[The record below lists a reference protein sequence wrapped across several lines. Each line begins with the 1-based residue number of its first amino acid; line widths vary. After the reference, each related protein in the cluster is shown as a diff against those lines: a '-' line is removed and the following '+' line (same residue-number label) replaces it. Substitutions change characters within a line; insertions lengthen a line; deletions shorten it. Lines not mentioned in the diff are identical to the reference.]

1 MLHLAHSHINTACQC
16 QKHCILRRT
25 RTRTIHRTSIAQCP
39 YDLVQSA
46 LHKNVCTYL
55 HWNTES
61 KESTCGAHPGYNLII
76 WLFSFYWFFEDC
88 IKNKKQKKNVSD
100 VTDDTDISN
109 IYS

>member
-1 MLHLAHSHINTACQC
+1 MA
-16 QKHCILRRT
+16 
-25 RTRTIHRTSIAQCP
+25 
-39 YDLVQSA
+39 QSA